1 MARSIWSGALSFGL
15 VSIPVSLYPATQ
27 EHQVHFHQLER
38 DTGSR
43 VRYQRVNQDT
53 GQEVPYSDIV
63 KGADTGEGQYVV
75 LTNEELESAEP
86 GGGHTVDITD
96 FVDAAEIDPIYFQK
110 SYYLGPRDNAAR
122 QPYALL
128 LRAIEDAGQIAVAT
142 FVLRSKQHL
151 AAIRAHAGVL
161 VLETMHF
168 ADEVR
173 RPEDIVD
180 RPDTTSM
187 RQRDLD
193 MAKQLIETMQT
204 SWQPEQYQDTYN
216 DRVRELIEAKRRNE
230 NIPAE
235 EGPPQ
240 AEVVDLTQALRASI
254 NQHRSN
260 QHQSNQHQSDG
271 RSPDGAK
278 RSNAASSTGRSDGR
292 QKSSTRVRS
301 ASGATESADELSQ
314 MSKSQLY
321 DLAQRAGVPGRSG
334 MNREA
339 LVQALSGN
347 ADDTQRQ
354 AS

>member
-27 EHQVHFHQLER
+27 DHQVRFHQLEQGS
-38 DTGSR
+38 GSR

-63 KGADTGEGQYVV
+63 KGADTGDGGYVV

-96 FVDAAEIDPIYFQK
+96 FVDASEIDPIYFEK

-128 LRAIEDAGQIAVAT
+128 LKAIEDAGQIAVAT

-173 RPEDIVD
+173 RPEDIVNP
-180 RPDTTSM
+180 PDTTAM

-193 MAKQLIETMQT
+193 MAKQLIQTMQT
-204 SWQPEQYQDTYN
+204 SWQPEQYHDTYN
-216 DRVRELIEAKRRNE
+216 DRVRELIEAKSRNE
-230 NIPAE
+230 TIPTP
-235 EGPPQ
+235 EGQPG

-254 NQHRSN
+254 NQQQGNGEPAAPVESSNRSRAGT
-260 QHQSNQHQSDG
+260 S
-271 RSPDGAK
+271 RK
-278 RSNAASSTGRSDGR
+278 RSDGQ
-292 QKSSTRVRS
+292 QKFSARESA
-301 ASGATESADELSQ
+301 ASGAAESADDLSR

-321 DLAQRAGVPGRSG
+321 DLAQRAGIPGRSG
-334 MNREA
+334 MTREA
-339 LVQALSGN
+339 LKQALSPHP
-347 ADDTQRQ
+347 DDAERQ